1 MFAKQF
7 MVSAIHAICPFF
19 AFYLQ
24 QQAFIERLN
33 KVSQTERKHIYKRTK
48 KSLEKKLKTNLPN
61 YPVQVYRKGGRG
73 RH

>member
-33 KVSQTERKHIYKRTK
+33 KVSQTERKRIYKRTK
-48 KSLEKKLKTNLPN
+48 KKSGKEIKDQLT
-61 YPVQVYRKGGRG
+61 
-73 RH
+73 